1 MEENMLIEQHQRTAI
16 SIEVASRV
24 KTILDEGTADNT
36 RKAYRSDIKYFAA
49 WAKMAAGF
57 EMEYP
62 VPLGLLVRFITDH
75 LYGMS
80 EALDVHLVSIGIKAK
95 TGTHSLNT
103 ICRRIASLSA
113 AHEAMKVH
121 NPCREKEVSTL
132 LSKARKA
139 AVKRGQMPRKVKAL
153 TRDLLEAI
161 VPMQTRSLIDI
172 TGQGTSPVCVRLWWS
187 QTFRGCTCKA

>member
-1 MEENMLIEQHQRTAI
+1 MKVQQITPARLTGLTLM
-16 SIEVASRV
+16 
-24 KTILDEGTADNT
+24 
-36 RKAYRSDIKYFAA
+36 YFTA

-80 EALDVHLVSIGIKAK
+80 EALDAYLVSIGIKAK

-172 TGQGTSPVCVRLWWS
+172 RD
-187 QTFRGCTCKA
+187 KALLLFAFGSGGRRTI